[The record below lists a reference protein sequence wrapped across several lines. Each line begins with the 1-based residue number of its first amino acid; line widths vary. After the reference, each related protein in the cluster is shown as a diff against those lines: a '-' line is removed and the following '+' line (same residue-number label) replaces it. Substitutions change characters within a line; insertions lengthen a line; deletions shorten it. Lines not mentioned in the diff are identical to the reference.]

1 MMDSTNKPLKT
12 KKALWLILWAFIGG
26 MIGYI
31 FASGAITVPENA
43 DFSFSLVYEYDLMF
57 ALLALI
63 VLVLLVWNVIGL
75 SQLNAMNDEDQHS
88 DEPMSPKEK
97 LLGTI
102 LKVSSY
108 NTIVTLLWLVL
119 AFAHALGAGSPR
131 ETMQTYMMVNMISG
145 CVTMFMAIFLQH
157 RTLVI
162 YNEVYPDRTLNLKS
176 NSGKEAAR
184 ELFAKMD
191 EGEQWTVYRSAYS
204 AYQITNVML
213 IAGIVL
219 FTLYSL
225 LFGFTPL
232 PIVVLGIILLV
243 QQTVYYREVAKA
255 YK

>member
-1 MMDSTNKPLKT
+1 MENTNKLFKSKRT
-12 KKALWLILWAFIGG
+12 WRLIFWAFIGG
-26 MIGYI
+26 VIGYI
-31 FASGAITVPENA
+31 SASGDLTVPKDAN
-43 DFSFSLVYEYDLMF
+43 FSFSLIYEYDLMF
-57 ALLALI
+57 AALALI

-75 SQLNAMNDEDQHS
+75 SQLGAMNDEGENS
-88 DEPMSPKEK
+88 DELMSPKEK
-97 LLGTI
+97 LLSTI
-102 LKVSSY
+102 IKVSSY

-119 AFAHALGAGSPR
+119 AIAHAMAPDGPR
-131 ETMQTYMMVNMISG
+131 EDMQTYMLVNMISG
-145 CVTMFMAIFLQH
+145 CVTMFMAIYLQH
-157 RTLVI
+157 RTLSI
-162 YNEVYPDRTLNLKS
+162 YNKVYPERTYNLKS

-204 AYQITNVML
+204 AFRTTNVML

-232 PIVVLGIILLV
+232 PIIVLGIILLV
-243 QQTVYYREVAKA
+243 QHTVYYHEAGKA